1 MLKIFCVNCGG
12 KKLWKLGNGE
22 YRCSA
27 CKKDFK
33 PYPVRNL
40 RLTKREW
47 RRLIKLFLLGV
58 NTPVLSTELI
68 KNPATVGKALKRVRL
83 AMYQDVPREVFTGTV
98 EVDETYLGG
107 QKKNKRK
114 EQLKKDRKAY
124 GKESKR
130 GFGTTKQPVF
140 GILARNGK
148 VYAKLVNDT
157 EARDLIPIITK
168 KVESGTRICSDT
180 WRAYTGL
187 ATRGYVHRTLEHQKK
202 EYTRGKNHIN
212 GLEGFWGYLKR
223 KLAAKGGIRRKYF
236 YLFLGEY
243 VWRYN
248 YRQLTIKQKTD
259 RLLKQIYTDF
269 SAKY

>member
-1 MLKIFCVNCGG
+1 MNKTFCKKCGC
-12 KKLWKLGNGE
+12 KKFWKLGNGE
-22 YRCSA
+22 YRCQN
-27 CKKDFK
+27 CRRDFR
-33 PYPVRNL
+33 PYPVEGL
-40 RLTKREW
+40 RFSKRQWRKLT
-47 RRLIKLFLLGV
+47 KLFLLGI
-58 NTPVLSTELI
+58 NGPALSSELK
-68 KNPATVGKALKRVRL
+68 KNLATINKASRFLRL
-83 AMYQDVPREVFTGTV
+83 VMHEDIPQEVFTGIV

-114 EQLKKDRKAY
+114 AQLRKDKRIY

-148 VYAKLVNDT
+148 VHAELVNDT
-157 EARDLIPIITK
+157 EAKDLIPIITK

-187 ATRGYVHRTLEHQKK
+187 ATRGYVHRTVEHQKK
-202 EYTRGKNHIN
+202 EYVKGRNHIN

-223 KLAAKGGIRRKYF
+223 KLAAKGGIRRKYL
-236 YLFLGEY
+236 YLFLAEY

-248 YRQLTIKQKTD
+248 YRNLKIEQKTN
-259 RLLKQIYTDF
+259 RLLKKLYTNF
-269 SAKY
+269 GAKY